1 MGENGFFA
9 THQEVITMSMT
20 TTLLHGTRTLTHGG
34 KPAGGLDNELLA
46 SYLRMIQQPKVGW
59 TEHLRLLRQLGRG
72 GQGVVYLSERRG
84 SDNFTLPVA
93 LKFFSP
99 ERFVD
104 ERGYREA
111 MERMAQVS
119 SRVALIQHDNLLD
132 VQNFIER
139 RRIRVLEMEWID
151 GYDLDT
157 LLAPGMLERAR
168 ARVGNRRWEYINN
181 VIATA
186 GQGRTRLKPG
196 MAVSIVR
203 ECLGGLAALH
213 REEIVHGDIKPSN
226 IMIKRTGNAKII
238 DIGSAMD
245 LNNMPQQRTCTPQ
258 YAAPEMLD
266 REEVTP
272 RSDLASVGYV
282 LVELLAGKPLF
293 AGIREFANLLEAKR
307 TLPQRLHKILPR
319 EVTHSELLMTICR
332 RLTAPDPMLRFAT
345 AEQAD
350 TGIEGLAEF
359 QRTLVRGDLASEY
372 ENELRV
378 WLEELD

>member
-1 MGENGFFA
+1 
-9 THQEVITMSMT
+9 MSMT
-20 TTLLHGTRTLTHGG
+20 TTLLHGTRTLTYGED
-34 KPAGGLDNELLA
+34 PERDEEFRSNELLEH
-46 SYLRMIQQPKVGW
+46 YLRMVHQPKLGW
-59 TEHLRLLRQLGRG
+59 TEHLRLMRQLGHG

-99 ERFVD
+99 ERFPD

-111 MERMAQVS
+111 MERMAHVS

-139 RRIRVLEMEWID
+139 RRIRILEMEWVD
-151 GYDLDT
+151 GYDLDA
-157 LLAPGMLERAR
+157 LLAPAMLERAR
-168 ARVGNRRWEYINN
+168 ASVTARRWDYINR

-186 GQGRTRLKPG
+186 GSDRTRLKPG
-196 MAVSIVR
+196 IAVAIVR
-203 ECLGGLAALH
+203 ECLAGIAALH

-226 IMIKRTGNAKII
+226 IMVKRTGNAKII

-245 LNNMPQQRTCTPQ
+245 LNNMPQQKTCTPQ
-258 YAAPEMLD
+258 YAAPEVLD
-266 REEVTP
+266 RGEVTP
-272 RSDLASVGYV
+272 RSDLASIGYV

-293 AGIREFANLLEAKR
+293 PGPVDYARLLESKR
-307 TLPQRLHKILPR
+307 SLPQRLHKILPHD
-319 EVTHSELLMTICR
+319 VTHSELLMTICR
-332 RLTAPDPMLRFAT
+332 RLTAADPMLRYAT

-350 TGIEGLAEF
+350 TGSEGLAEF

-378 WLEELD
+378 WLAELERR

>member
-1 MGENGFFA
+1 
-9 THQEVITMSMT
+9 MSMT
-20 TTLLHGTRTLTHGG
+20 TTLLHETRTLMHGG
-34 KPAGGLDNELLA
+34 GPDDELRERANELLEN
-46 SYLRMIQQPKVGW
+46 YMRMIHQPKLGW
-59 TEHLRLLRQLGRG
+59 TEHLRLRRQLGHG

-84 SDNFTLPVA
+84 ADKFTLPVA

-99 ERFVD
+99 ERFQD
-104 ERGYREA
+104 ERGYQEA

-139 RRIRVLEMEWID
+139 RRIRILEMEWVD
-151 GYDLDT
+151 GYDLDA
-157 LLAPGMLERAR
+157 LLTPDMLERAR
-168 ARVGNRRWEYINN
+168 GRVTTRRWDYINR

-186 GQGRTRLKPG
+186 GKVRTRFKPG
-196 MAVSIVR
+196 IAVAIVR
-203 ECLGGLAALH
+203 ECLAGIAALH

-226 IMIKRTGNAKII
+226 IMVKRTGNAKII
-238 DIGSAMD
+238 DIGSALD
-245 LNNMPQQRTCTPQ
+245 LNNMPQQKTCTPQ

-272 RSDLASVGYV
+272 RSDLASIGYV

-293 AGIREFANLLEAKR
+293 AGLDLPKLLEAKR
-307 TLPQRLHKILPR
+307 ALPHRLHRVLPP

-332 RLTAPDPMLRFAT
+332 RLTAPDPMLRYAT

-350 TGIEGLAEF
+350 TGSEGLAEF
-359 QRTLVRGDLASEY
+359 QRSLVRGDLASEY